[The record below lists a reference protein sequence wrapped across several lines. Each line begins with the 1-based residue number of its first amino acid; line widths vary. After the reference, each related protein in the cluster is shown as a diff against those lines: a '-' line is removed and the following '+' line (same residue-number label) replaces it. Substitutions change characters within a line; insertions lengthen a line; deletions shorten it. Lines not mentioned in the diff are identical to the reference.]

1 MKKVKLAAA
10 CHVDKKE
17 REAGE
22 IVELPDELAEHFGE
36 VINGTPVVE
45 PTEPTEPAKK
55 PK

>member
-10 CHVDKKE
+10 CYVDKKE

-36 VINGTPVVE
+36 VVPDEPVVE
-45 PTEPTEPAKK
+45 PTEPTKK